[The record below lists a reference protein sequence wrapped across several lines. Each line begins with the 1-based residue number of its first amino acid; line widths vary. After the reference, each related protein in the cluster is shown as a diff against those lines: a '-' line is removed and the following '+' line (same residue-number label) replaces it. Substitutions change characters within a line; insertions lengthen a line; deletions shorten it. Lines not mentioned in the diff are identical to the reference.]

1 MLEIRHKNIQICTA
15 KLMHM
20 CLILLK
26 PGTLEK
32 KNIVQIVK
40 KFTIKFKILL
50 FSSITGQIKPLA
62 IV

>member
-1 MLEIRHKNIQICTA
+1 MYSKIDAYVFNTFETWHTR
-15 KLMHM
+15 
-20 CLILLK
+20 
-26 PGTLEK
+26 K